1 MLKILPRRFYTQQ
14 PGEVFRGV
22 GARIL
27 CPRRHAGET
36 IRHADPASPG
46 YIASEKKA
54 SLHI

>member
-27 CPRRHAGET
+27 CPRRLAGET